1 MSLSPLAQR
10 LHRLPLAAKASLAL
24 ACTLLCGAGD
34 YATGADIAFT
44 SLYLLPI
51 ALGSWFGSKAL
62 GRVSAGLA
70 SLCWLATNVLT
81 GGGRSHPG
89 VLAWNFGVEL
99 SVFCVVAEVLSRL
112 GATLATERRLAR
124 TDSLTGLLSRLGF
137 LDEAQR
143 ELERAQRL
151 GTALALA
158 YFDLDGFKQ
167 VNDRH
172 GHAEGDALLRRV
184 GDEMRAALRGFDVL
198 ARLGG
203 DEFAVL
209 LPDTDEA
216 TARQVV
222 ARLSARL
229 HQVFAAAGLPVGVSA
244 GVADGAEARTV
255 EALLRLADQRMYAL
269 KSAQR
274 RRALSSAVT
283 AAAGAAA
290 RASSAA

>member
-1 MSLSPLAQR
+1 MISPLAHR
-10 LHRLPLAAKASLAL
+10 LHRLSPAARWSAAL
-24 ACTLLCGAGD
+24 LLTFVCGAGD
-34 YATGADIAFT
+34 FATGADVAFT
-44 SLYLLPI
+44 SLYLAPI
-51 ALGSWFGSKAL
+51 SLGSWFGSKAL
-62 GRVSAGLA
+62 GRACAVAA
-70 SLCWLATNVLT
+70 SLCWLSTNALT
-81 GGGRSHPG
+81 GTGPLHPG

-99 SVFCVVAEVLSRL
+99 TVFWVVAEVVSRL

-143 ELERAQRL
+143 ELERSRRL
-151 GTALALA
+151 GTPLALA
-158 YFDLDGFKQ
+158 YFDLDGFKA

-172 GHAEGDALLRRV
+172 GHAAGDALLKRL
-184 GDEMRAALRGFDVL
+184 GEEMRAALRGVDVV

-203 DEFAVL
+203 DEFALL

-229 HQVFAAAGLPVGVSA
+229 SLALAGAGFEVGVSA
-244 GVADGAEARTV
+244 GVADGAEAHGV
-255 EALLRLADQRMYAL
+255 EELLRLADQRMYAL
-269 KSAQR
+269 KSGRPR
-274 RRALSSAVT
+274 RSLSSAAT